1 MSTRTTLRP
10 AGVPPPADPSPEA
23 ERHPAASAGRRRLGL
38 PLVLAA
44 AVAGMAAAMLVPVAP
59 SVPPGARAW
68 TRYVEVR
75 GRRRSELV
83 VAPRSG
89 TAGLPLYVVLAG
101 SDATPSFEERRDGF
115 AYLAGEARAVLVYPA
130 GYAESWNAG
139 QGCCDGAGAT
149 RSDDVAFVEA
159 VVADAVAHLGVDPR
173 RVYLVGYSN
182 GGKMALRM
190 LAADPGAFAAVAVYA
205 ATPLVGVSHGP
216 PVPVLLAGGTADPR
230 TPWAGPPVVQNG
242 ALAPS
247 VSGAAAI
254 LRRRDRADG
263 NGETTEA
270 AGGRVRTTTW
280 RGSSPRS
287 LVRLVAY
294 RGRGHAWPQAHD
306 SPLPLAPLIVG
317 FFDLVG
323 SSPAGSS

>member
-1 MSTRTTLRP
+1 MPTRTALRP
-10 AGVPPPADPSPEA
+10 ASIPPLADPSA
-23 ERHPAASAGRRRLGL
+23 ESERDAATNPRRRCWGL
-38 PLVLAA
+38 PLTLAA
-44 AVAGMAAAMLVPVAP
+44 AVAGMIAAMLVPVTPLVP
-59 SVPPGARAW
+59 SGARSW
-68 TRYVEVR
+68 TRYLEVR

-89 TAGLPLYVVLAG
+89 TAGLALYVVLAG
-101 SDATPSFEERRDGF
+101 SDAAPTFEERRDGF
-115 AYLAGEARAVLVYPA
+115 AYLAGEGRAVLVYPA

-205 ATPLVGVSHGP
+205 ATPLVPVGHGP
-216 PVPVLLAGGTADPR
+216 PVPVLVAGGTADPR
-230 TPWAGPPVVQNG
+230 TPWAGPPVVHNG

-247 VSGAAAI
+247 VTGAASI
-254 LRRRDRADG
+254 LRHRDRTDPSA
-263 NGETTEA
+263 EVTEM
-270 AGGRVRTTTW
+270 AGGRVRITTW
-280 RGSSPRS
+280 RGRS
-287 LVRLVAY
+287 TRQVVRLVAY

-306 SPLPLAPLIVG
+306 SLVPLAPLIVG

-323 SSPAGSS
+323 PSPAGP